1 MKNDTT
7 FLPRL
12 FKELRKRPINKHGK
26 GWNGSLVSGENVG
39 GYATQGSQDYL
50 HFAKVVCDVAQ
61 ADLSEFFESYG
72 MFIPVENHFVGDYAN
87 YFVTTTQADID
98 AARAYMQKYPK
109 KLNNN

>member
-72 MFIPVENHFVGDYAN
+72 MFIPVENHFVGDYSN
-87 YFVTTTQADID
+87 YLSPPLRQTS
-98 AARAYMQKYPK
+98 MQPVPICKSTPRS
-109 KLNNN
+109 